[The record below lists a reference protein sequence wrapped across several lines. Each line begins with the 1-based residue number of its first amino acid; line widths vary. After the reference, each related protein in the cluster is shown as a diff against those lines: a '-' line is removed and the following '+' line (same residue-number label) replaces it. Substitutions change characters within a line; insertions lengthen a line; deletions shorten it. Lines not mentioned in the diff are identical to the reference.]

1 MRRDPSSR
9 FLVFFSFSWPTKK
22 KKLSHASDSSPNQ
35 LHFTTSNELCGFETR
50 HRLGKKK
57 TKQTKQ
63 KRHGVGRRRGFFC
76 RFGWKRFFFSFRRS
90 KRTVLYHGGTTL
102 LLPYYILGRVIRYA
116 ATISRQIFPFVTHA

>member
-1 MRRDPSSR
+1 MRGGPIIT
-9 FLVFFSFSWPTKK
+9 FFGFFFSWPTKK

-57 TKQTKQ
+57 
-63 KRHGVGRRRGFFC
+63 KRNKRNKNATAWEGGEVFFVVLGGNGSFS
-76 RFGWKRFFFSFRRS
+76 RFVVRNVQFCI
-90 KRTVLYHGGTTL
+90 TEVLRYY
-102 LLPYYILGRVIRYA
+102 YYILGRVIRYA